1 MMKLKKLLK
10 MICPKTKI
18 EVVQDYD
25 FVIEPNEYKE
35 KGCFEVEAF
44 DEIEGT
50 DVLIVHVSSSDFYYD
65 EDKEKWK
72 KYPSH

>member
-1 MMKLKKLLK
+1 MKLKKLLK
-10 MICPKTKI
+10 MICPETKI

-35 KGCFEVEAF
+35 KGCFEVEAL
-44 DEIEGT
+44 DVKEGT

-65 EDKEKWK
+65 DDKEKWK
-72 KYPSH
+72 KYSSH

>member
-1 MMKLKKLLK
+1 MKLKKLLK
-10 MICPKTKI
+10 MICPETKI

-35 KGCFEVEAF
+35 KGCFEVEAL
-44 DEIEGT
+44 DVKEGT

-65 EDKEKWK
+65 EDKERWK

>member
-1 MMKLKKLLK
+1 MKLKKLLK
-10 MICPKTKI
+10 MICPETKI

-35 KGCFEVEAF
+35 KDCFEVEAL
-44 DEIEGT
+44 DVKEGT

-65 EDKEKWK
+65 DDKEKWK
-72 KYPSH
+72 KYPSN

>member
-1 MMKLKKLLK
+1 MKLKKLLK

-25 FVIEPNEYKE
+25 YVIEPNEYKE

-44 DEIEGT
+44 DVKKGT

-72 KYPSH
+72 KYPSY

>member
-1 MMKLKKLLK
+1 MKLKKLLK
-10 MICPKTKI
+10 MICPETKI

-25 FVIEPNEYKE
+25 FVIEPNKYKE
-35 KGCFEVEAF
+35 KGCFEVEAL
-44 DEIEGT
+44 DVKEGT

-72 KYPSH
+72 KYHSH

>member
-1 MMKLKKLLK
+1 MKLKKLLK
-10 MICPKTKI
+10 MICPETKI

-35 KGCFEVEAF
+35 KGCFEVEAL
-44 DEIEGT
+44 DVKEGT

-72 KYPSH
+72 KNSLY

>member
-10 MICPKTKI
+10 MICPETKI

-35 KGCFEVEAF
+35 KGCFEVETL
-44 DEIEGT
+44 DVKEGT
-50 DVLIVHVSSSDFYYD
+50 DVLIIHVSSSDFYYD

-72 KYPSH
+72 KYS

>member
-1 MMKLKKLLK
+1 MKLKKLLK
-10 MICPKTKI
+10 MICPETKI

-35 KGCFEVEAF
+35 KGCFEVEAL
-44 DEIEGT
+44 DVKEGT

-72 KYPSH
+72 KYHSY

>member
-1 MMKLKKLLK
+1 MKLKKLLK
-10 MICPKTKI
+10 MICPETKI

-35 KGCFEVEAF
+35 KGCFEVEAL
-44 DEIEGT
+44 DVKEGT

-65 EDKEKWK
+65 EDKEKLK

>member
-25 FVIEPNEYKE
+25 FVIKPNKYKE

-44 DEIEGT
+44 DELGLKDSTNNSISG
-50 DVLIVHVSSSDFYYD
+50 
-65 EDKEKWK
+65 
-72 KYPSH
+72 

>member
-1 MMKLKKLLK
+1 MKLKKLLK
-10 MICPKTKI
+10 MICPETKI
-18 EVVQDYD
+18 KVVQDYY

-35 KGCFEVEAF
+35 IGCFEVEAL
-44 DEIEGT
+44 DVKEGT
-50 DVLIVHVSSSDFYYD
+50 DVLIVHVSSNDFYYD

>member
-1 MMKLKKLLK
+1 MKLKKLLK
-10 MICPKTKI
+10 MICPETKI

-35 KGCFEVEAF
+35 KGCFEVEAL
-44 DEIEGT
+44 DIKEGT

-72 KYPSH
+72 KYSSH

>member
-1 MMKLKKLLK
+1 MKLKKLLK
-10 MICPKTKI
+10 MICPETKI

-35 KGCFEVEAF
+35 KGCFEVEAL
-44 DEIEGT
+44 DVKEGT

-65 EDKEKWK
+65 EDKEKWRR
-72 KYPSH
+72 YPSH